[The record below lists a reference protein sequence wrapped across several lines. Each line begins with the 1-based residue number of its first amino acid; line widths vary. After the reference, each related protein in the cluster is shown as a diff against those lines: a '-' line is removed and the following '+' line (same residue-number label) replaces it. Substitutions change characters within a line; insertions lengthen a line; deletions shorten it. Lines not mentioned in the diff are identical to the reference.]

1 MIGWMLLEGLSKVSV
16 QVASKAWAMHLG
28 IWHVMT
34 YKLIW
39 NSWKKPLAKSSG
51 LKESWK
57 GSKKCMKALQLR
69 DDTCGWMLTGNNLR
83 RIPNP

>member
-1 MIGWMLLEGLSKVSV
+1 
-16 QVASKAWAMHLG
+16 
-28 IWHVMT
+28 
-34 YKLIW
+34 
-39 NSWKKPLAKSSG
+39 LAKSSG